1 VCFLWII
8 REVSLCTE
16 IGIFFLLTIQSLVAL
31 TRRPRQGGKI
41 ADNRLALVFYIVI
54 TFILGTISFAANA
67 RFTQMI
73 WIDLR
78 DVPGG
83 ALGLIENEMNYR
95 INILALSS

>member
-1 VCFLWII
+1 
-8 REVSLCTE
+8 
-16 IGIFFLLTIQSLVAL
+16 
-31 TRRPRQGGKI
+31 
-41 ADNRLALVFYIVI
+41 
-54 TFILGTISFAANA
+54 
-67 RFTQMI
+67 MI